1 MVDLNLT
8 RVIATRFADHW
19 WRVRPSVSASPSVVD
34 ALARL
39 ADALAAVAPVL
50 EVVEAIPLEEVSA
63 LIAVPPRRCRLDFPK
78 IPHLLYSLKSI
89 YTNRVYSPSVY
100 LEYIRETGNEVV
112 ERHLLSSQGVG
123 EIGASLLE

>member
-19 WRVRPSVSASPSVVD
+19 WRVRPSVSASPSAVD
-34 ALARL
+34 AFARL

-63 LIAVPPRRCRLDFPK
+63 LIAVPPRRRWLDFPK

-89 YTNRVYSPSVY
+89 YTSRVYSPSVD

-112 ERHLLSSQGVG
+112 K
-123 EIGASLLE
+123 

>member
-19 WRVRPSVSASPSVVD
+19 WRVRPSVSASPSAVD
-34 ALARL
+34 AFARL

-63 LIAVPPRRCRLDFPK
+63 LIAVPPRRRRFYFPK
-78 IPHLLYSLKSI
+78 IPHVI
-89 YTNRVYSPSVY
+89 FIIEY
-100 LEYIRETGNEVV
+100 LHRP
-112 ERHLLSSQGVG
+112 GV
-123 EIGASLLE
+123 